1 MTSLPPIA
9 CIAEPRILQLHRVR
23 PTLAGLIS
31 DSSGAK
37 FECLQAAFSKKPNNT
52 SCWMSRKDG
61 EHLLLC

>member
-1 MTSLPPIA
+1 MTALPPVV
-9 CIAEPRILQLHRVR
+9 CIAEPRILQLHRVH

-37 FECLQAAFSKKPNNT
+37 FEHLQETLAQKSNIT
-52 SCWMSRKDG
+52 SCWMSGKGG